1 MTQVADQ
8 RPVRLRALPVEV
20 TPWLLETPGSYFDR
34 LCIANHI
41 APADLWLA
49 MRRSESRLPLG
60 VSPNYAGH
68 ALEVLGGIPIGR
80 FDKSQMPSA
89 LASSRAKGQL
99 QPRSLLC
106 RRCARGEVVEIAR
119 HVGPIC
125 IRHRRWHDGGADLDL
140 DGRASVLAA
149 QRIINGALS
158 QRGIAYRSPEGL
170 IARELLVAWRELHP
184 PSHAPSG
191 EIDDF
196 PIVARLMS
204 RLSEPEFV
212 RMLIHTKAGRQG
224 HAAAIESVFTAT
236 VGGSSSPAT
245 MIEVRDRELILS
257 GRPVRA
263 VARTIPLGPF
273 AESLVPRIPTI
284 RARLLQHRNEFGHTN
299 KYR

>member
-1 MTQVADQ
+1 MTQPPGQ
-8 RPVRLRALPVEV
+8 RITQLRALPVEV
-20 TPWLLETPGSYFDR
+20 TPWLLETPESYFDR
-34 LCIANHI
+34 LCIANQI

-212 RMLIHTKAGRQG
+212 RMLTHTKAGRQG
-224 HAAAIESVFTAT
+224 HAAADRVGLHRHGGGIEQSRNDDRSARSRIDL
-236 VGGSSSPAT
+236 VGETGP
-245 MIEVRDRELILS
+245 R
-257 GRPVRA
+257 GRANDP
-263 VARTIPLGPF
+263 ARTICR
-273 AESLVPRIPTI
+273 VPPAAHPDDPSTTAPASKRVRT
-284 RARLLQHRNEFGHTN
+284 HE
-299 KYR
+299 